1 MGQTAMGILYGC
13 PVPFC
18 LENDDADLVY
28 ELLSRWDEHVGTNPL
43 ARDELRVRSESPEG
57 TNTYLLGVW
66 IAVGG
71 SGEDGAPYL
80 GEHALRV
87 KDISKWYAEQIALA
101 DALWQRFVTYCKDVE
116 HIDIPEADLW
126 LISCEVA

>member
-1 MGQTAMGILYGC
+1 MGILYGC

-18 LENDDADLVY
+18 LEDAEADLVY
-28 ELLSRWDEHVGTNPL
+28 DLISRWEKHAQVNPL
-43 ARDELRVRSESPEG
+43 ARDERRVRNEHPEG
-57 TNTYLLGVW
+57 TDTDLIGVW
-66 IAVGG
+66 VAVGG

-87 KDISKWYAEQIALA
+87 RDISKSYADSVADA
-101 DALWQRFVTYCKDVE
+101 DALWQRFVKYCKDIE
-116 HIDIPEADLW
+116 NIDIPRADLW